1 MIFSDCHVLITSA
14 VDTNSAVKLPS
25 RMSDESE
32 DFYYLPTSV
41 IALDKSIRF
50 CGVVDRLG
58 HIIAYKYRE
67 GLTPLMTYEETLKNA
82 LLSVI
87 RHSTRQSWESKMGR
101 TLYSITRYERLTRA
115 SIPTEYSHLLL
126 VSFDADVNAIDRLI
140 QEKILPLLHKQHD
153 YPRPAKA

>member
-1 MIFSDCHVLITSA
+1 MIFSDCHFFITSV
-14 VDTNSAVKLPS
+14 VDINSAVKLPS
-25 RMSDESE
+25 RMSDEP
-32 DFYYLPTSV
+32 DDLYLPTSI

-67 GLTPLMTYEETLKNA
+67 GLTPLMTYEETVKNA
-82 LLSVI
+82 LFSVI

-101 TLYSITRYERLTRA
+101 TLYSITRYEHLTRA

-126 VSFDADVNAIDRLI
+126 VSFDADVNAVDRLI
-140 QEKILPLLHKQHD
+140 QDKILPLLHKQHD

>member
-1 MIFSDCHVLITSA
+1 
-14 VDTNSAVKLPS
+14 
-25 RMSDESE
+25 MSDEPD
-32 DFYYLPTSV
+32 DFYYLPTSI
-41 IALDKSIRF
+41 IALDKSVRF
-50 CGVVDRLG
+50 CCVVDRLG
-58 HIIAYKYRE
+58 HIITYKYRE

-115 SIPTEYSHLLL
+115 SIPTEDSHLLL
-126 VSFDADVNAIDRLI
+126 VSFDADVNAVDKLI
-140 QEKILPLLHKQHD
+140 QEKILPLLHKQRD